1 MLRAANDAF
10 IITKNLLGINAMQF
24 KFNRQLET
32 FYSRLFQGVQHRD
45 IFNLYLVKM
54 SF

>member
-32 FYSRLFQGVQHRD
+32 FYSRLFQGVHHRD